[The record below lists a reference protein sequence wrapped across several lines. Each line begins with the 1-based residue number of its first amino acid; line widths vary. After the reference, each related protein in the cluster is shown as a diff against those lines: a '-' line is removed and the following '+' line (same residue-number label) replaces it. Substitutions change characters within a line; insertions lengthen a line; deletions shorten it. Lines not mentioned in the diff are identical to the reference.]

1 VVEAGQ
7 VGSLALAPAK
17 KKKKKVNNIPLIN
30 PSKFKF

>member
-17 KKKKKVNNIPLIN
+17 KKKVNNIPLIN